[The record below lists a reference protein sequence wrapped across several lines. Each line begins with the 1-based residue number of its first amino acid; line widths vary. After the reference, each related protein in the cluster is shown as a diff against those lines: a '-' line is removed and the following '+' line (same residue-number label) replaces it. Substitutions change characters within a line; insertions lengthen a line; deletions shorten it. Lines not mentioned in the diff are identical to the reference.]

1 MMTEISTLEALVLKS
16 QKETDKSDVLWE
28 IYRLCD
34 DEIRAAAARYKGL
47 GEEPEDLRQEAF
59 FGVAKAAELWRP
71 DGGEPFTV
79 YVYHWTCHTLRRYI
93 DTCGGG
99 VRLPVYQKA
108 RLLKYRRVVSDF
120 LRDFDRKPTARELE
134 RALEI
139 TPYQVGQL
147 EKDALA
153 LEIQSTD
160 EKIGGEDDDLTL
172 GETIIDKDNGID
184 NLLDEIDAQ
193 ELSSLLWSLVDELES
208 KECEVIKRRFQKG
221 EALESCGRDLGVS
234 GERVRQ
240 IERAALRKLSHKK
253 ALQIYRQDETYSL
266 GLKRTSFQSFRD
278 NLESSVE
285 FAVLEL
291 EKEKHLLRGLEEE
304 SQSL

>member
-1 MMTEISTLEALVLKS
+1 MTEKSTLEALVLKS
-16 QKETDKSDVLWE
+16 QKETEKADDLWKIYHLCGDK
-28 IYRLCD
+28 
-34 DEIRAAAARYKGL
+34 IRQAVSRYKGL
-47 GEEPEDLRQEAF
+47 GEDPEDLRQEAF
-59 FGVAKAAELWRP
+59 FGVVKAAELWRP
-71 DGGEPFTV
+71 DGGEPFTA
-79 YVYHWTCHTLRRYI
+79 YVYQWTCYTLRRYI

-108 RLLKYRRVVSDF
+108 RLLKYRKVVSDF
-120 LRDFDRKPTARELE
+120 LRDFDRKPTTRELE
-134 RALEI
+134 KALELS
-139 TPYQVGQL
+139 PYQVSQL

-153 LEIQSTD
+153 LEILSTD
-160 EKIGGEDDDLTL
+160 EKLNGENDDLTL
-172 GETIIDKDNGID
+172 GETIVDKDNGID
-184 NLLDEIDAQ
+184 NLLDEIDTQ
-193 ELSSLLWSLVDELES
+193 ELSSLLWRLVDDLES
-208 KECEVIKRRFQKG
+208 REREVIRRRFQRG
-221 EALESCGRDLGVS
+221 EALSTCGRDLGIS

-240 IERAALRKLSHKK
+240 IEKSALKKLSHRK

-266 GLKRTSFQSFRD
+266 GLKRTSFQSFKD